1 MDKPKHIIAKEVNG
15 KVIVEWNENIEPDKM
30 YYVDNDYYF
39 HSNNYESALNKWHK
53 NTKQAEVSDELEK
66 IIRSF
71 VYDNF
76 MGRVHIKFQQGI
88 DISEI
93 WSRIEIV
100 NCDKCIKLQGQ
111 KESPDCCHNYYKAK
125 LKFAQ

>member
-1 MDKPKHIIAKEVNG
+1 MDKPKHIIAKELNG
-15 KVIVEWNENIEPDKM
+15 KVIVEWNDEEIPI
-30 YYVDNDYYF
+30 VLS
-39 HSNNYESALNKWHK
+39 SNNEAYLSYKENLNNWYKS
-53 NTKQAEVSDELEK
+53 TKQAEISDELEK

-71 VYDNF
+71 VYNNCI
-76 MGRVHIKFQQGI
+76 GRVHIKFQQGI